1 MAESEVAGASHPEA
15 VGPYR
20 VISLIGEGGMGLV
33 YRAVGPDGAAVAVK
47 LVKGNLA
54 RDASFKKRFDREARM
69 AASIQHPHVVSVVD
83 TGEHDGVPYIV
94 QRFVEG
100 CSLEERIQD
109 EGALDP
115 ATTVRICTEIIGALG
130 AIHAVGVVHRDLKPG
145 NVLLDEQGSVHI
157 TDFGLAKQQDASLLT
172 MPGQVLGSMDYMA
185 PEQIRGAEVTA
196 ATDLY
201 ALGCVAY
208 VCVSGQAPFADRQG
222 MKILWAHLQDAP
234 PDPVA
239 KRPDLPP
246 ALGAVILQA
255 LAKEP
260 EDRPS
265 ADEFARRLQDS
276 IK

>member
-1 MAESEVAGASHPEA
+1 MSDDAGTTHPEA

-33 YRAVGPDGAAVAVK
+33 YRAVGPDGAPVAVK

-54 RDASFKKRFDREARM
+54 RDAAFKKRFDREARM

-83 TGEHDGVPYIV
+83 TGEHEGVPFIV

-100 CSLEERIQD
+100 WSLEEKLQAD
-109 EGALDP
+109 GPLDP
-115 ATTVRICTEIIGALG
+115 ATTVRVCTEIIAALG

-157 TDFGLAKQQDASLLT
+157 TDFGLAKQADASMLT

-208 VCVSGQAPFADRQG
+208 VCISGQAPFADRQG

-234 PDPVA
+234 PDLLA
-239 KRPDLPP
+239 QRPDLPP
-246 ALGAVILQA
+246 GLVAVVMQA

-260 EDRPS
+260 QDRPS
-265 ADEFARRLQDS
+265 SEDFARRLQES
-276 IK
+276 IS